1 MARSTL
7 RAAVRQRCAVR
18 RSRTYRLVSLGFVL
32 AALTAPAIADPAA
45 PAALPSMPKV
55 GETFPVQS
63 AVGWKQLTWLY
74 DVPSLTDSA
83 GKVVVHWFC
92 TASVKVC
99 KDDLTRVLTLRDAGR
114 VYIVAY
120 INGGAGDA
128 KKLDPIRESEGVGRG
143 TVAYGVGVGKAMK
156 AMGIVAGPESI
167 VVDVD
172 GTVKKI
178 TTTGDPSELD
188 ARDQLV
194 NQLQG
199 AVKEFTSSHDGPQTV
214 NAGAKF
220 QLSFKVQLASWL
232 NYDRATPM
240 HFDLKAPKDIRCD
253 QMSLKG
259 DQLIIAD
266 HTLTATLTCSAPHGV
281 YEAQGA
287 IEFGYTT
294 PTGATGLGDDAAT
307 WKFEVK

>member
-1 MARSTL
+1 MARIVT
-7 RAAVRQRCAVR
+7 V
-18 RSRTYRLVSLGFVL
+18 GFVL
-32 AALTAPAIADPAA
+32 AALAAPVLADPAA
-45 PAALPSMPKV
+45 TIPPAPPPTMPKV

-63 AVGWKQLTWLY
+63 AVGWKQVSWLY

-92 TASVKVC
+92 TASAKVC
-99 KDDLTRVLTLRDAGR
+99 KDDLNRVLTLRDAGR

-120 INGGAGDA
+120 INGGNADA

-143 TVAYGVGVGKAMK
+143 TVAFGAGIGKAMK
-156 AMGIVAGPESI
+156 AMGIAAGPESI

-178 TTTGDPSELD
+178 TTTGDAAELD

-199 AVKEFTSSHDGPQTV
+199 AVKEFTSSHDGPQT
-214 NAGAKF
+214 AAPGAKF
-220 QLSFKVQLASWL
+220 QLAFKVQLASWL
-232 NYDRATPM
+232 SYDRSTPM

-259 DQLIIAD
+259 DQLVIAD
-266 HTLTATLTCSAPHGV
+266 HTLTATVTCSAPRGV
-281 YEAQGA
+281 YETQGT
-287 IEFGYTT
+287 IQFGYTT
-294 PTGATGLGDDAAT
+294 PTGATGLGDDNAT